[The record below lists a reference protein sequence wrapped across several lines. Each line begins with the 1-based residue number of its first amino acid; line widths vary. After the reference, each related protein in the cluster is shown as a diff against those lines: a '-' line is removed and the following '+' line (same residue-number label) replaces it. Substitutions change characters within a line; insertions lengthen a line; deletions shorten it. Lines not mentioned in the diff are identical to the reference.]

1 LATAAEPIQGRD
13 DPGGLLLAASYWR
26 RAPGPARGDGG
37 EQSLG
42 AVGVS
47 GAWGDWRGRVAGDR
61 DKDRSRSRES
71 IQTKRMDEGRTT
83 GTGTTAAARE
93 KLARKLQTVREKP

>member
-1 LATAAEPIQGRD
+1 MLD
-13 DPGGLLLAASYWR
+13 NDPGRGPILAARDEQDQLLAASSWR

-37 EQSLG
+37 ERSLG
-42 AVGVS
+42 AMGASDVGS
-47 GAWGDWRGRVAGDR
+47 GAWGDWRDRVAGW
-61 DKDRSRSRES
+61 
-71 IQTKRMDEGRTT
+71 TT